1 MPEDRLYL
9 IDTFA
14 FIFRA
19 YFANPRIKNG
29 AALTFV
35 RIVLQLLEKHK
46 PSHIACVF
54 DTPEPTFRH
63 EIYPE
68 YKANRDAMPEDLRPQ
83 IPLIRD
89 LIGAL
94 SIPIVELPGYEA
106 DDVMGTLARQSA
118 AQGLKAVVVSP
129 DKDLLQ
135 LVDDGLGI
143 TVLNTKDGEIWH
155 DREGVRT
162 RMGVWPEQVV
172 DFLTLLGDASD
183 NVKGVPGIGEK
194 GAALLLEKFGTL
206 DGVLA
211 AKADLKP
218 RQQEGLELATAV
230 DGGWLDLTRRLVT
243 VVTDLELPLSVDQ
256 LAYPGVDAARARET
270 FKALG
275 FQGLTKEF
283 TASAEE
289 GKMDRR
295 YRVVATI
302 NDLNSVINTIREKGF
317 CGLDTE
323 TTSIEATRGH
333 LVGISLAWAQNE
345 GVYLPLA
352 HLKPSS
358 QDTEGALPGL
368 LPDSGL
374 PESML
379 DLQGDPEA
387 YFDQLG
393 PYLDPRNLS
402 FREVRKALGPLLADP
417 AIAKAGQNLK
427 YDFIVLARHG
437 LEVGGLAEDSMVQS
451 FLAEP
456 GLRHNLD
463 DLSARHLDLRPI
475 AFEEVV
481 GKGKGQLRFDQAV
494 FEKAVQYAA
503 EDADLAL
510 QLTRRLDAKL
520 DDERLRR
527 LYREVDLP
535 LVEVLAAMERTGV
548 RVDLKV
554 LGGLSGTMHTER
566 KAVEAQV
573 LELAGEPF
581 NLNSPTQLGRI
592 LFGKLGL
599 PVIKTTG
606 KTKAPSTDEDVLQEL
621 AEQHGA
627 EIAKLLLRHREL
639 AKLLGTYVDALPAMV
654 NPVTGRVHT
663 KLHQA
668 VVASG
673 RLASNDPNLQ
683 NIPVRS
689 ADGRAI
695 RGAFVPEPGW
705 VLLDADYSQ
714 IELRV
719 AAALAEDPVLLGAF
733 AAGEDIH
740 RRTAAEVMG
749 LPIEQVDAEAR
760 SRAKAVNFGL
770 LYGQGAFA
778 LAASLGITQKEAKGF
793 IERYFE
799 RMPKVAQW
807 IEATKAQALR
817 EGLVRTHWG
826 RVRSIPELESA
837 NVQLRNGGLRVAVN
851 TVVQGT
857 AADIM
862 RRAMVR
868 LHRRLRSAGMKT
880 RMLLQV
886 HDELLLEA
894 PPEELETASG
904 FLKEAM
910 EGADD
915 LSPLGVKLAAEVRT
929 GRSWLEAK

>member
-1 MPEDRLYL
+1 MSEDRLYL

-19 YFANPRIKNG
+19 YFANPRLKNG
-29 AALTFV
+29 AAYTFV
-35 RIVLQLLEKHK
+35 RIVLQLLDKHK
-46 PSHIACVF
+46 PTHIACVF

-63 EIYPE
+63 LLYPE

-83 IPLIRD
+83 IPLIRE

-94 SIPIVELPGYEA
+94 SIPIVELHGYEA
-106 DDVMGTLARQSA
+106 DDVMGTLACQSA
-118 AQGLKAVVVSP
+118 ALGLKAVVVSP

-143 TVLNTKDGEIWH
+143 TVLNTKDGEVWH
-155 DREGVRT
+155 DREGVKT

-194 GAALLLEKFGTL
+194 GAALLLEKYGTL

-211 AKADLKP
+211 AKGELKP
-218 RQQEGLELATAV
+218 RQQEGLATAEA
-230 DGGWLDLTRRLVT
+230 WLDLTKRLVT
-243 VVTDLELPLSVDQ
+243 VVTDLELPLRPEQ
-256 LAYPGVDAARARET
+256 LAYPGVDPAKARET

-275 FQGLTKEF
+275 FQALTKEF
-283 TASAEE
+283 TASAMAGSLER
-289 GKMDRR
+289 K
-295 YRVVATI
+295 YRAIQNLT
-302 NDLNSVINTIREKGF
+302 DLESVIKAIRNNGR
-317 CGLDTE
+317 CGIDTE
-323 TTSIEATRGH
+323 TTNIEATRGH
-333 LVGISLAWAQNE
+333 LVGISLAWAPNE

-352 HLKPSS
+352 HLKPAS

-374 PESML
+374 PDSML
-379 DLQGDPEA
+379 DLCGEPEA
-387 YFDQLG
+387 YFDNLA
-393 PYLDPRNLS
+393 PYLDPRNLP
-402 FREVRKALGPLLADP
+402 FRGVRRLLEPLLADS
-417 AIAKAGQNLK
+417 AIAKVGQNLK

-437 LEVGGLAEDSMVQS
+437 LPVQGLADDSMVQS

-463 DLSARHLDLRPI
+463 DLSSRLLDLRPI
-475 AFEEVV
+475 AFEDVV
-481 GKGKGQLRFDQAV
+481 GKGKGQLRFDQAE
-494 FEKAVQYAA
+494 FEQAIQYAA

-510 QLTRRLDAKL
+510 QLTQRLDAKL
-520 DDERLRR
+520 DDPQLRV

-535 LVEVLAAMERTGV
+535 LVEVLADMERTGV
-548 RVDLKV
+548 RIDKDVLSGLSRTMHAERKEVEAKV
-554 LGGLSGTMHTER
+554 LD
-566 KAVEAQV
+566 
-573 LELAGEPF
+573 LAAEPF

-592 LFGKLGL
+592 LFQKLGL

-606 KTKAPSTDEDVLQEL
+606 KTKVPSTDEEVLQEL
-621 AEQHGA
+621 AEKHDS
-627 EIAKLLLRHREL
+627 EIARLLLRHREL
-639 AKLLGTYVDALPAMV
+639 AKLLGTYVDALPSMV

-668 VVASG
+668 AVASG

-683 NIPVRS
+683 NIPVRT

-695 RGAFVPEPGW
+695 RGAFVPEEGW

-719 AAALAEDPVLLGAF
+719 VAALAEDPVLLGAF

-749 LPIEQVDAEAR
+749 LPLDQVDAQAR
-760 SRAKAVNFGL
+760 GRAKAVNFGL

-778 LAASLGITQKEAKGF
+778 LAASLGITQKEAKAF

-807 IEATKAQALR
+807 IEATKEQALK
-817 EGLVRTHWG
+817 EGMVRTHWG
-826 RVRSIPELESA
+826 RIRPIPELESA
-837 NVQLRNGGLRVAVN
+837 NGQIRNSGLRVAVN

-868 LHRRLRSAGMKT
+868 LQRSLRVEGLRARL
-880 RMLLQV
+880 LLQV

-894 PPEELETASG
+894 PPEEVQLASAL
-904 FLKEAM
+904 LKDAM

-915 LSPLGVKLAAEVRT
+915 LGPLGVKLAAEVRT
-929 GRSWLEAK
+929 GRNWLEAK

>member
-1 MPEDRLYL
+1 MSEDRLYL

-19 YFANPRIKNG
+19 YFANPRLKNG

-63 EIYPE
+63 ELYPE

-89 LIGAL
+89 LIEAL
-94 SIPIVELPGYEA
+94 SIPIVELHGYEA

-143 TVLNTKDGEIWH
+143 TVLNTKDGEVWH
-155 DREGVRT
+155 DRDGVKA

-194 GAALLLEKFGTL
+194 GAAQLLEKYGSL

-211 AKADLKP
+211 ARAELKP
-218 RQQEGLELATAV
+218 RQQEGLELAS
-230 DGGWLDLTRRLVT
+230 GWLDLTRRLVT
-243 VVTDLELPLSVDQ
+243 VVTDLELPLRVDQ

-270 FKALG
+270 FKSLG
-275 FQGLTKEF
+275 FQSLTKEF
-283 TASAEE
+283 TARAEE
-289 GKMDRR
+289 GQSERR
-295 YRVVATI
+295 YRAILDI
-302 NDLNSVINTIREKGF
+302 NDLQSVIKAIQDKGY

-333 LVGISLAWAQNE
+333 LVGISLAWNPNE
-345 GVYLPLA
+345 AVYLPLA

-358 QDTEGALPGL
+358 ADTEGALPGL

-374 PESML
+374 PEGLL

-387 YFDQLG
+387 YFEQIG
-393 PYLDPRNLS
+393 PYLDPRNLP
-402 FREVRKALGPLLADP
+402 FREVRRRLGPLLADP

-427 YDFIVLARHG
+427 YDLIVLARHG
-437 LEVGGLAEDSMVQS
+437 LDVRGLAEDSMVQS

-463 DLSARHLDLRPI
+463 DLSARLLDVRPI

-481 GKGKGQLRFDQAV
+481 GKGRGQLRFDQAV
-494 FEKAVQYAA
+494 FEQAVQYAA

-510 QLTRRLDAKL
+510 RLTRLLDGKL
-520 DDERLRR
+520 DERLRR

-535 LVEVLAAMERTGV
+535 LVEVLADMERAGV
-548 RVDLKV
+548 RVDPEV
-554 LGGLSGTMHTER
+554 LGGLSRTMHTER
-566 KAVEAQV
+566 RSVEAKV
-573 LELAGEPF
+573 LALAGEPF

-621 AEQHGA
+621 AEQHDSA
-627 EIAKLLLRHREL
+627 IARLLLRHREL
-639 AKLLGTYVDALPAMV
+639 VKLLGTYVDALPGMV

-668 VVASG
+668 AVSSG

-683 NIPVRS
+683 NIPVRTE
-689 ADGRAI
+689 DGRAI

-749 LPIEQVDAEAR
+749 LPIDQVDGDAR
-760 SRAKAVNFGL
+760 GRAKAVNFGL

-778 LAASLGITQKEAKGF
+778 LAASLGITQREAKAF

-807 IEATKAQALR
+807 IEATKEKALK

-826 RVRSIPELESA
+826 RIRTIPELESA

-868 LHRRLRSAGMKT
+868 LQRSLRAARLRT
-880 RMLLQV
+880 RLLLQV

-894 PPEELETASG
+894 PAEEVEQAAAL
-904 FLKEAM
+904 LKDAM

-915 LSPLGVKLAAEVRT
+915 LGPLGVKLAADVRT
-929 GRSWLEAK
+929 GGSWLEAK